1 MSKAIINQPR
11 AQHHLSR
18 IKLIPAQRLSITPV
32 GNPTVR
38 DPTNTLVD
46 RLKGSGKGFDEEWRR
61 FLVLL
66 NFGVLNI
73 KEQKVHH
80 PEELETIP
88 IKKARRRQLVCK
100 VPLVQGAPTRVQ
112 DTDTRAS
119 GKRTLSKG
127 VEATK
132 GTPQN
137 VSFAYSVSN

>member
-1 MSKAIINQPR
+1 MSKATINQPR

-18 IKLIPAQRLSITPV
+18 IRLIPAQRLSITPV

-46 RLKGSGKGFDEEWRR
+46 RLKASGKGFDEERR
-61 FLVLL
+61 LFLVLL

-80 PEELETIP
+80 PEELEIFP
-88 IKKARRRQLVCK
+88 IKKARRRQLVCE
-100 VPLVQGAPTRVQ
+100 VPLVQEAPTRVQ
-112 DTDTRAS
+112 DTGTRAS

-127 VEATK
+127 VEAAK